1 MFKNN
6 HLIGYFMKLYSWYN
20 NQSEFFQNE
29 NKVIAKTKALESGS
43 TYINNSEKPMFKKKY
58 KPLNFTAFNEVK

>member
-29 NKVIAKTKALESGS
+29 NKVKAKTKALESGS
-43 TYINNSEKPMFKKKY
+43 TYINNSEKTY
-58 KPLNFTAFNEVK
+58 V